1 MPDDDDKPKRTRSW
15 REIDKMR
22 DKSGSS
28 RRSDRE
34 SERFQSSTK
43 YTQYKTNLD
52 RLFSQGVAS
61 SALPEHLREK
71 LGVEDDTAKD
81 DERKKLYAI
90 EDPKA
95 FYAAMTDYLKSHELP
110 SDPRILDRLLGHPD
124 DEVIERALTR
134 LEEMHKAGTL
144 KVPPSLSQRL
154 ASVEIESG
162 LPALRRRAADL
173 RKAIR

>member
-1 MPDDDDKPKRTRSW
+1 MPDDDDKPKRTKSW

-124 DEVIERALTR
+124 EEVIERALTR

>member
-1 MPDDDDKPKRTRSW
+1 MPDDDDKPKRTKSW

-52 RLFSQGVAS
+52 RLFSQGGAS